1 MDFTNTITIN
11 RPPAEVFDFLAHFE
25 NLPRWNYAISETR
38 KVSGGPVGVGS
49 RYRQTRTLPT
59 HGEETFE
66 VTDFDMNHKL
76 SIRGPLGPFHAE
88 VTYVLAP
95 VEHGTILTNT
105 MYLQPSGALRLVA
118 PLAAS
123 GIKSAVAA
131 NLETLKQILE
141 AGSQPTALSVVVDPT
156 KAGA

>member
-11 RPPAEVFDFLAHFE
+11 RPPTEVFDFLAHFE
-25 NLPRWNYAISETR
+25 NLPRWNYAISETL
-38 KVSGGPVGVGS
+38 KLSGGPVGVGA

-59 HGEETFE
+59 RSEETFE
-66 VTDFDMNHKL
+66 VTEFDMHHRL

-88 VTYVLAP
+88 VAYVLAP
-95 VEHGTILTNT
+95 VGHGTMLTNT
-105 MYLQPSGALRLVA
+105 MHLQPSGALRLVA

-141 AGSQPTALSVVVDPT
+141 AGGQPTAHSVVFHPT